1 MTKAELIAAIAEKS
15 SLTKSEVENMFNIT
29 FETIAG
35 LMAKQQDVSIPG
47 FGKFVTK
54 IRSERKGRNPSTG
67 QEIVIPKA
75 VVAGFK
81 PASQLKETINEK

>member
-15 SLTKSEVENMFNIT
+15 GLTKSQAETTFNAT
-29 FETIAG
+29 FEMIAE

-54 IRSERKGRNPSTG
+54 TRAERKGRNPSTG
-67 QEIVIPKA
+67 QEIVLPEA
-75 VVAGFK
+75 VVASFK
-81 PASQLKETINEK
+81 PASQLKDTINEK

>member
-15 SLTKSEVENMFNIT
+15 GLTKSQAENTFNAT
-29 FETIAG
+29 FEMIAE

-54 IRSERKGRNPSTG
+54 VRESRKGRNPATG
-67 QEIVIPKA
+67 QEMIIPKA
-75 VVAGFK
+75 IVANFK
-81 PASQLKETINEK
+81 PASQLKELIND